1 MSKKRSDIDFVA
13 MAIVNHVC
21 ETHGI
26 SVTER
31 QKHNDELMDYAY
43 GKMLGLEYR
52 IIRDN
57 IAFDQNV
64 DLSEREKMEPVVVEF
79 DGFDED
85 AEAYCGNCDEDLS
98 EGDDHWKYCPR
109 CGTKLLWPGDVPP
122 PDHTTKSYVLD
133 FDEGGIPP
141 RGKR

>member
-1 MSKKRSDIDFVA
+1 MSKKRSDIDLVA
-13 MAIVNHVC
+13 MAIVNDVC
-21 ETHGI
+21 QTHAI
-26 SVTER
+26 SVEER
-31 QKHNDELMDYAY
+31 QKHNDALMDCAYARV
-43 GKMLGLEYR
+43 LSLEYR

-79 DGFDED
+79 DGADED

-98 EGDDHWKYCPR
+98 AGDDHWRYCPN

-122 PDHTTKSYVLD
+122 ADHTAKNYVLD

-141 RGKR
+141 GGK